1 MKRMMF
7 ALGAAL
13 SLAACG
19 DAVQQADEFRN
30 ATEAAIDEQGL
41 ANSLRSAVNEDAVKG
56 LAAGAA
62 KEALSDAIPAEALGA
77 AGAVGAV
84 IDEEAL
90 AKGVDKAVDGQ
101 ALKGAVRD
109 ALKDTKSPAT
119 SDPQ

>member
-62 KEALSDAIPAEALGA
+62 KEALGDAIPAEALGA

>member
-1 MKRMMF
+1 MTRMMF

-19 DAVQQADEFRN
+19 DAVQQAEDFQN
-30 ATEAAIDEQGL
+30 ATDAAIDEQGL

-56 LAAGAA
+56 LVIGTA
-62 KEALSDAIPAEALGA
+62 KQALGDVVPPEALGA
-77 AGAVGAV
+77 AGAV

-109 ALKDTKSPAT
+109 TLKDANPSTTP
-119 SDPQ
+119 DPQ